1 MDLLDRMLGYDAWAA
16 GLALDVC
23 RGLTDAQLDQPFDIG
38 HGTLRETLAHVV
50 GAFAYWTGQMT
61 GEAPAPPPVEASV
74 DELVAWHGRVRAAF
88 AVAARRA
95 HDEGRLDEVFRD
107 RYDVPQSRGGTI
119 LQVVAHGAQ
128 HRGEVR
134 HMLARLGL
142 ENLLEGDPQEWEP
155 LTQPGLFPG
164 A

>member
-1 MDLLDRMLGYDAWAA
+1 MDLLDRMLGYDGWTTGQVLEA
-16 GLALDVC
+16 C

-50 GAFAYWTGQMT
+50 GAVAYWTGQMT
-61 GEAPAPPPVEASV
+61 GEAPAPPPAEASI
-74 DELVAWHGRVRAAF
+74 DALVAWHRRAHAAF
-88 AVAARRA
+88 AVAARRVC
-95 HDEGRLDEVFRD
+95 DEGRLDETFRD
-107 RYDVPQSRGGTI
+107 GYDYPQSRGGTI

-128 HRGEVR
+128 HRAEVR
-134 HMLARLGL
+134 HMLNRLGVEDL
-142 ENLLEGDPQEWEP
+142 PDGDPMEWEH

>member
-1 MDLLDRMLGYDAWAA
+1 MDLLDRMLGYGGWTTGQALAA
-16 GLALDVC
+16 C

-50 GAFAYWTGQMT
+50 GAVAYWTGQMT
-61 GEAPAPPPVEASV
+61 GEAPAPPPAEASI
-74 DELVAWHGRVRAAF
+74 DALVAWHRRAHAAF
-88 AVAARRA
+88 AVAARRVC
-95 HDEGRLDEVFRD
+95 DEGRLDETFRD
-107 RYDVPQSRGGTI
+107 GYDYPQSRGGTI

-128 HRGEVR
+128 HRAEVR
-134 HMLARLGL
+134 HMLNRLGVEDL
-142 ENLLEGDPQEWEP
+142 PDGDPMEWEH